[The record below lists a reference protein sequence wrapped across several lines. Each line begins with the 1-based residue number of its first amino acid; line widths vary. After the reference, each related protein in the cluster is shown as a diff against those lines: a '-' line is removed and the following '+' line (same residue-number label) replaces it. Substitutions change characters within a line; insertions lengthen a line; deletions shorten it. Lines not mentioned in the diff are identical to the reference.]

1 MGKFLRRLLLAFLLV
16 APYRLDRKVKGGYV
30 LRAVLYAVDC
40 TKDGEETHYE
50 ISILKILQRQIN
62 LLKRLF
68 S

>member
-30 LRAVLYAVDC
+30 LRVVLYEVDC

-50 ISILKILQRQIN
+50 ISILKILQRQII